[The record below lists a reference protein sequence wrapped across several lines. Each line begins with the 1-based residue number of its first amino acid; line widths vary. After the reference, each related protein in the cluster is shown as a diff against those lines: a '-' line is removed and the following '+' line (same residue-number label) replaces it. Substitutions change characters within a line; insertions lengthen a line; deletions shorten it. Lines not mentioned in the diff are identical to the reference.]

1 LIDVL
6 RGGATR
12 FTFESTD
19 SFPVWSP
26 DGRRIAFA
34 SNRKGNYD
42 LFLKPSSGTGAEEE
56 LVLASAFT
64 KLPIDWSLDGRF
76 LLYVY
81 GDPKN
86 GWDLAALPIT
96 GDRKP
101 IVVVSTP
108 FEERG
113 GQFSPDGRWVAY
125 QSNES
130 GRFEIY
136 VQPFPAPG
144 DKWQVSIAGG
154 TDPRW
159 RPDGKELFFL
169 APDAKLMAAP
179 VRASNSTFETG
190 SPVSLFQTRTAVG
203 GNANLIPQ
211 YAVSRDGRFLF
222 NVPDDTSTAAPIT
235 LILNWTPGTKP

>member
-1 LIDVL
+1 MM
-6 RGGATR
+6 
-12 FTFESTD
+12 
-19 SFPVWSP
+19 
-26 DGRRIAFA
+26 
-34 SNRKGNYD
+34 
-42 LFLKPSSGTGAEEE
+42 
-56 LVLASAFT
+56 
-64 KLPIDWSLDGRF
+64 
-76 LLYVY
+76 
-81 GDPKN
+81 
-86 GWDLAALPIT
+86 

-136 VQPFPAPG
+136 VQPFPGPG
-144 DKWQVSIAGG
+144 GKWQASTAGG
-154 TDPRW
+154 VHPRW

-179 VRASNSTFETG
+179 VRVSDSTFDAG
-190 SPVSLFQTRTAVG
+190 SLASLFQTRTVTG
-203 GNANLIPQ
+203 GSADLTPQ

-235 LILNWTPGTKP
+235 VVLNWTQGLEP